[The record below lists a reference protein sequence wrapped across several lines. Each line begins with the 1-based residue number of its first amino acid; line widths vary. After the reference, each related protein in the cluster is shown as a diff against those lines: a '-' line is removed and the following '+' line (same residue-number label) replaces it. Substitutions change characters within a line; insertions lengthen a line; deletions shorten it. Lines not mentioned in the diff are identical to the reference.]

1 MADLE
6 NIKQKVILMSGKI
19 MHMWQLTYDAFIEHD
34 EDLIAQALEDEN
46 QINALLDEVSNSI
59 INIGKAPISAQDKLN
74 IIIYADMAADF
85 EMIGDYCKDI
95 LERVQIKINEHLLFS
110 EDAVAEYKELYNKTK
125 GSLEE
130 VVFSLQRDNPDLIK
144 EVLKKEEHIDVLV
157 DKYRGQHNERLVA
170 GKCTP
175 MGCNLFLNMLDFT
188 AAIYYHT
195 KKIAKSILKIK
206 Q

>member
-1 MADLE
+1 MTELE
-6 NIKQKVILMSGKI
+6 SIKQKVISMADRS
-19 MHMWQLTYDAFIEHD
+19 MRMWQLAYDAFIEHD
-34 EDLIAQALEDEN
+34 EDLIAQALEEEN
-46 QINALLDEVSNSI
+46 KINALLDEINNSI
-59 INIGKAPISAQDKLN
+59 INIGKTPISVEEKLN
-74 IIIYADMAADF
+74 IAIYADIAADF

-125 GSLEE
+125 ASLEE
-130 VVFSLQRDNPDLIK
+130 VVFSLQRDNPGLIK
-144 EVLKKEEHIDVLV
+144 EVLKKEEHIDALV

-175 MGCNLFLNMLDFT
+175 LGCNLFLNMLDFT

-206 Q
+206 